1 MVILKSQHRMLNE
14 QSIIIPVLQSIRSPL
29 NALTTIHQSYGDLVL
44 GRFLNKKLLFVC
56 KPEDIEEVY
65 NQEAKGLLSR
75 DFLYHA
81 KKSLFGDGLI
91 NSKGRLWVNQRRIMQ
106 PIFSRD
112 AIPEWEKVISE
123 EAESTKNKL
132 INTTDAEI
140 NISKELKILIQRTF
154 IKILMGISVD
164 NMSNRDVLVKSIN
177 NISKGLLPLMV
188 AEIISNGKLMWF
200 MPNKKRQYQEAVNQ
214 LTAFVNQEIASKYEQ
229 TGHDLISL
237 LIQAKDKKTGY
248 SMTKELLK
256 DETVN
261 LFFAGQDTT
270 INTLAWFF
278 YLIGKNE
285 AVHKKITDELI
296 KYKDDPLTL
305 ENLAKLSYT
314 KASLYETLRLYPSTT
329 ALATQALE
337 DVVIGG
343 QNIAKGTTIILSMYV
358 THHHNKLWER
368 PNEFYPEHFLNPSK
382 TERHKYAFF
391 PYGGGL
397 HNCIGRHFVEMEM
410 MIIIATLLRE
420 FTFKTDA
427 DVKEAVSITLKPC
440 RDVIVTLMPISTRLK

>member
-1 MVILKSQHRMLNE
+1 M
-14 QSIIIPVLQSIRSPL
+14 
-29 NALTTIHQSYGDLVL
+29 A
-44 GRFLNKKLLFVC
+44 
-56 KPEDIEEVY
+56 
-65 NQEAKGLLSR
+65 QEAKGLLSR
-75 DFLYHA
+75 DFLYDA

-248 SMTKELLK
+248 TMTKELLK

-285 AVHKKITDELI
+285 VRA
-296 KYKDDPLTL
+296 
-305 ENLAKLSYT
+305 
-314 KASLYETLRLYPSTT
+314 
-329 ALATQALE
+329 
-337 DVVIGG
+337 
-343 QNIAKGTTIILSMYV
+343 
-358 THHHNKLWER
+358 
-368 PNEFYPEHFLNPSK
+368 
-382 TERHKYAFF
+382 
-391 PYGGGL
+391 
-397 HNCIGRHFVEMEM
+397 
-410 MIIIATLLRE
+410 
-420 FTFKTDA
+420 
-427 DVKEAVSITLKPC
+427 
-440 RDVIVTLMPISTRLK
+440 

>member
-1 MVILKSQHRMLNE
+1 
-14 QSIIIPVLQSIRSPL
+14 
-29 NALTTIHQSYGDLVL
+29 
-44 GRFLNKKLLFVC
+44 
-56 KPEDIEEVY
+56 
-65 NQEAKGLLSR
+65 
-75 DFLYHA
+75 
-81 KKSLFGDGLI
+81 
-91 NSKGRLWVNQRRIMQ
+91 
-106 PIFSRD
+106 
-112 AIPEWEKVISE
+112 
-123 EAESTKNKL
+123 
-132 INTTDAEI
+132 
-140 NISKELKILIQRTF
+140 
-154 IKILMGISVD
+154 MGISVD

-248 SMTKELLK
+248 TMTKELLK

-278 YLIGKNE
+278 YLIGKHE
-285 AVHKKITDELI
+285 SVHKKITDEII

-358 THHHNKLWER
+358 THHDKKLWER
-368 PNEFYPEHFLNPSK
+368 PNEFYPEHFLNPAE

-391 PYGGGL
+391 PFGGGL
-397 HNCIGRHFVEMEM
+397 HNCIGRHFVELEM

-427 DVKEAVSITLKPC
+427 DVKEAVSITLKPY
-440 RDVIVTLMPISTRLK
+440 RDVIVTLMPIST